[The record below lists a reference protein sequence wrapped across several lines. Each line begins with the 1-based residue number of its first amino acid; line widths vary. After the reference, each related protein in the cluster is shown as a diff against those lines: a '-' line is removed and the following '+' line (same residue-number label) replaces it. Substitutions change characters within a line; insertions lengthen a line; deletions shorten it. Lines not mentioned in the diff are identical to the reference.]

1 MTPEQ
6 RSLVRKVVAGL
17 RGYGNV
23 ERPVRDVVEGKLPP
37 AALADLLRER
47 LPAFWKD
54 QPHHELRPELWTKR
68 LMPVTEQHGM
78 DSLVWRMQ
86 RHAELMD
93 ALLED
98 AGVIWVEA
106 MKPQMDVIAQA
117 LADTAAGRDGA
128 AARLEDSLLVGGPGP
143 REVAARLRETP
154 RFDALISKWKDQ
166 PPPAPE
172 PEPQSAK
179 KGPTLN
185 DVVSGLQKAF
195 QIFQA
200 IQNLPKA
207 APRAQ
212 QGERPIAK
220 FDRVKRLVV
229 SGDDLVVVQE
239 EGAVKVDLATA
250 ATTPT
255 TVPPEIPTITAAE
268 LDHMNDPTFVIAATL
283 RLPDEQIVVVGTE
296 EGGEGGVIALG
307 DLLTGEW
314 LKNDG
319 TEEGQFTCL
328 ASDGDVYAVGTA
340 QGDVILF
347 DADLGLID
355 GADVPGAV
363 AQVAILSDGRVA
375 ALTKTGGLY
384 VVEIDRD

>member
-23 ERPVRDVVEGKLPP
+23 ERAVREVVEGKLPP
-37 AALADLLRER
+37 ASLADLLRER
-47 LPAFWKD
+47 LPAAWKD

-78 DSLVWRMQ
+78 DSMEWRMH

-93 ALLED
+93 ALLDD
-98 AGVIWVEA
+98 AGVIWIEA

-117 LADTAAGRDGA
+117 LADTAAGREGA
-128 AARLEDSLLVGGPGP
+128 AARLEDAMLVGGPGP

-154 RFDALISKWKDQ
+154 RFDALIDKWKGQ

-172 PEPQSAK
+172 PQAAR

-207 APRAQ
+207 APRPQ
-212 QGERPIAK
+212 RGERPIAK

-229 SGDDLVVVQE
+229 SGDDLVVVRE
-239 EGAVKVDLATA
+239 DGAVKVDLATA

-255 TVPPEIPTITAAE
+255 AVPPEIPTITAAE
-268 LDHMNDPTFVIAATL
+268 LDHMNDPRFVIAATL

-307 DLLTGEW
+307 DLLSGEW
-314 LKNDG
+314 LKNEG

-363 AQVAILSDGRVA
+363 VHVAILSDGRVA
-375 ALTKTGGLY
+375 ALTRTGGLY
-384 VVEIDRD
+384 VVEIDRS